1 MSLYQHLHSDL
12 RSVVDALVDELG
24 PQPWPIRFL
33 ALLGLLSE
41 KLEASAAKDQP
52 QLIQQWAG
60 LVTATLERLPP
71 DSSVIE
77 CLGLMSISFNG
88 RWRAQALAQI
98 ERDPKVLDRLINT
111 YPAWDEVV
119 ESVLD
124 ANEKRPI
131 RKQIAL

>member
-1 MSLYQHLHSDL
+1 
-12 RSVVDALVDELG
+12 
-24 PQPWPIRFL
+24 
-33 ALLGLLSE
+33 LSE

-60 LVTATLERLPP
+60 LVTARLERLPP